1 MKYTSIVVI
10 AIGFLIACFTAARYA
25 SGVGGLP
32 GQPAEHSI
40 ASLVIPLGFATA
52 MVCLGAA
59 MLAFGGKGYTI
70 TRPRFFR
77 RPPGEFKDRVDTR
90 KTK

>member
-40 ASLVIPLGFATA
+40 ASLVVPLGFAGG
-52 MVCLGAA
+52 MVCLGAG
-59 MLAFGGKGYTI
+59 MLMFGGKGYTI

-77 RPPGEFKDRVDTR
+77 RPPGEYKDRIDTR
-90 KTK
+90 K